1 MNSKTLKE
9 NGFADFSALKQ
20 LSISNLP
27 SNDGQVFVLIDN
39 TLSEK
44 LASDVLYIGR
54 AKKPI
59 KKIFGGYIGGFG
71 GKTAK
76 KIHNALFKDGYLEK
90 TSISWMASEDPKA
103 TQKDLLEKFKNE
115 HGGNP
120 PWNSPAKEPNVAKPR
135 AKSAKPAATRKP
147 ASPKAQKPQ

>member
-20 LSISNLP
+20 ISISNLP
-27 SNDGQVFVLIDN
+27 SNDGHVFVLIDN

-44 LASDVLYIGR
+44 STSDVLYIGR

-76 KIHNALFKDGYLEK
+76 KIHDALFKDGYMEK
-90 TSISWMASEDPKA
+90 VSISWMTSEDPKA
-103 TQKDLLEKFKNE
+103 TQRELLEKFKNE
-115 HGGNP
+115 HGGNT
-120 PWNSPAKEPNVAKPR
+120 PWNSPAKQPKVAKPK
-135 AKSAKPAATRKP
+135 AKSAKPAAKRKP
-147 ASPKAQKPQ
+147 ASQKTQKPQ